1 MKSIIKVYFLYGL
14 IIYSF
19 CKVYMIGIK
28 FRIENEYNTVLE
40 EILRDVDSIKYKWC
54 IFDDEVYISSG
65 ESLFDNDEYSN
76 QDFKKIIS
84 ENNYYPVFATVQLYL
99 ENGKIVEIENY
110 SQFTNSD
117 CQLILMITDNEFVE
131 VYAKEKIVLE
141 TIHQNVLNHSFT
153 DIKLINEPKDISNRF
168 FASFD

>member
-1 MKSIIKVYFLYGL
+1 MMNIAIKT
-14 IIYSF
+14 S
-19 CKVYMIGIK
+19 
-28 FRIENEYNTVLE
+28 
-40 EILRDVDSIKYKWC
+40 
-54 IFDDEVYISSG
+54 
-65 ESLFDNDEYSN
+65 
-76 QDFKKIIS
+76 KKIIS